1 MHPLQ
6 KKKNSFP
13 PAAAQGPQA
22 LAFSRNCPWL
32 KKATLPKC
40 PLLPRAAC
48 IQCLVNVGLYGLSSS
63 PNLSQLQKAIPAPE
77 SNFFLCLILLLPPF
91 SFYGCWFQEP
101 CIYDEFPGAR
111 SNDHIFQLAKEA
123 KTLQK
128 HCVLRPQRFLGNIV
142 SKVWGYR
149 GALWER
155 VFGSHSAHVHT
166 PVLWSALSGL
176 RGARSQHRWV
186 CAVAEPARP
195 RPG

>member
-22 LAFSRNCPWL
+22 LAFSRNYPWL

-101 CIYDEFPGAR
+101 CIYDEFP
-111 SNDHIFQLAKEA
+111 
-123 KTLQK
+123 
-128 HCVLRPQRFLGNIV
+128 V
-142 SKVWGYR
+142 Y
-149 GALWER
+149 
-155 VFGSHSAHVHT
+155 
-166 PVLWSALSGL
+166 
-176 RGARSQHRWV
+176 
-186 CAVAEPARP
+186 
-195 RPG
+195 